1 MAESVSIYSN
11 NLDSIFS
18 NIAMY
23 KGACTIP
30 NSSIM

>member
-1 MAESVSIYSN
+1 MDGSVSIYSN

-23 KGACTIP
+23 KSACSIP